1 MFSRDIFLLYLKSLF
16 CHCSGKNAKPNW
28 NIVMAVQE
36 VIKMG
41 HPLLLARAEEVE
53 NFGTVEL
60 ASLIVDMQDTMSALN
75 GAGLAAPQIA
85 VGLRVVIFGISENS
99 RYPDADSVPETILIN
114 PEVSII
120 GTDRESAWEGC
131 LSVPHMRG
139 LVPRYTSIRYRGY
152 DIQGNVIE
160 REAHGFHARV
170 VQHEVDHLDGV
181 LYPTRIEN
189 LKDFGFEDELF
200 PDSEAE
206 EGEI

>member
-1 MFSRDIFLLYLKSLF
+1 
-16 CHCSGKNAKPNW
+16 
-28 NIVMAVQE
+28 MAVQE

-41 HPLLLARAEEVE
+41 NPLLLARAADVE
-53 NFGTVEL
+53 NFGTAEL
-60 ASLIVDMQDTMSALN
+60 NSLITDMKDTMEALN

-85 VGLRVVIFGISENS
+85 VSLRIVIFGISENP
-99 RYPDADSVPETILIN
+99 RYPDANTVPETVLIN
-114 PEVSII
+114 PEISII
-120 GTDRESAWEGC
+120 GTDRDSEWEGC

-152 DIQGNVIE
+152 DAQGNVIE

-181 LYPTRIEN
+181 LYPTRIDN

-200 PDSEAE
+200 P
-206 EGEI
+206 EIEDYEL

>member
-1 MFSRDIFLLYLKSLF
+1 MRCLF

-28 NIVMAVQE
+28 KFVMAVQE

-41 HPLLLARAEEVE
+41 NPRLLVRAAEVE
-53 NFGTVEL
+53 KFGTIEL
-60 ASLIVDMQDTMSALN
+60 DNLILDMKDTMAALN

-85 VGLRVVIFGISENS
+85 VSLRVVIFGISENP
-99 RYPDADSVPETILIN
+99 RYPEADSVPETVLIN
-114 PEVSII
+114 PEISII
-120 GTDRESAWEGC
+120 GTERESAWEGC

-139 LVPRYTSIRYRGY
+139 LVPRYTSIRYRGH
-152 DIQGNVIE
+152 DAQGNLIE

-200 PDSEAE
+200 PVLDTFEDDL
-206 EGEI
+206 

>member
-1 MFSRDIFLLYLKSLF
+1 
-16 CHCSGKNAKPNW
+16 
-28 NIVMAVQE
+28 MAVQE

-53 NFGTVEL
+53 NFATAEL
-60 ASLIVDMQDTMSALN
+60 EQLIIDMKDTMASLN

-85 VGLRVVIFGISENS
+85 VSLRIVIFGISENS
-99 RYPDADSVPETILIN
+99 RYPDADSVPETVLIN
-114 PEVSII
+114 PEISII
-120 GTDRESAWEGC
+120 GPERDSAWEGC

-152 DIQGNVIE
+152 DVQGNLIE
-160 REAHGFHARV
+160 REAHDFHARV

-181 LYPTRIEN
+181 LYPSRIED

-200 PDSEAE
+200 QDTSEDNME
-206 EGEI
+206 EEL